1 MFIGYYL
8 YPEPESISYEL
19 FMWGD
24 IGIMNDIRFY
34 SVAPH
39 WYFRPYMAWLLAC
52 PYHKTGLFGLVFFLG
67 ALYFQPNLHGMG
79 DTDGHEYLIS
89 M

>member
-1 MFIGYYL
+1 
-8 YPEPESISYEL
+8 
-19 FMWGD
+19 MWGD